1 MHQAG
6 HRITKPGEGGEPE
19 LITLARAG
27 DREAFGALY
36 NEWRPFV
43 FRFIYRRVGGDLRL
57 AEDLTSEA
65 FLRALRRIDTFIWQG
80 RDFRAWLV
88 TIARN
93 LVADHFRS
101 SRFQL
106 EVSAAEIPAGEAL
119 VPSSED
125 TVLEA
130 FSRRA
135 VRVALVDLNAAQR
148 RVVTLRFFD
157 ELTVAE
163 TSAVMG
169 RSVGA
174 VKSMQHRA
182 MRRLLSFVP
191 AEMAVAAL

>member
-1 MHQAG
+1 M
-6 HRITKPGEGGEPE
+6 KPRESGEPE

-36 NEWRPFV
+36 NECRPFV
-43 FRFIYRRVGGDLRL
+43 FRFVYRRVGGDLRL
-57 AEDLTSEA
+57 TEDLTSET
-65 FLRALRRIDTFIWQG
+65 FLRALRRIDTFTWQG
-80 RDFRAWLV
+80 RDFRAWLA

-93 LVADHFRS
+93 LVADHFNS
-101 SRFQL
+101 GCL
-106 EVSAAEIPAGEAL
+106 GHEVSTAEISAGEEL
-119 VPSSED
+119 VPSTED

-130 FSRRA
+130 LSSSA
-135 VRVALVDLNAAQR
+135 VRVALVNLSAEQR
-148 RVVTLRFFD
+148 RVLTLRFFD

-169 RSVGA
+169 RSAGA

-191 AEMAVAAL
+191 AAMAVAA